1 VYNNSKNLRN
11 KNIFLIM
18 TKYVVMILYNKNIK

>member
-1 VYNNSKNLRN
+1 MYNNSKNLKN

-18 TKYVVMILYNKNIK
+18 TKYVAIILYNKNIK